1 MSEYQHV
8 SHTFEPVFD
17 NNSKI
22 LILGSFPSVKSRE
35 QEFYYGHPM
44 NRFWRML
51 EMVLSKKIPID
62 SSEKRQFLLENQIA
76 LWDVIDSCDIIG
88 SSDSSIKNVIPTDL
102 SKILSVSPIR
112 NIYVNGKTAKRLYD
126 KYSEAVSGLKA
137 VCLPSTSPANAM
149 FSLERLVSEWK
160 VILEPLGGAYED

>member
-1 MSEYQHV
+1 MGDYQHV
-8 SHTFEPVFD
+8 SHTFEPVF
-17 NNSKI
+17 NEESKI

-51 EMVLSKKIPID
+51 EVLLKKEVPLDSSKKRD
-62 SSEKRQFLLENQIA
+62 FLLEHHIA

-102 SKILSVSPIR
+102 TKILSVSSIR

-126 KYSEAVSGLKA
+126 RFSESVTGIKA
-137 VCLPSTSPANAM
+137 ICLPSTSPANAM
-149 FSLERLVSEWK
+149 FSLEKLVNEWRI
-160 VILEPLGGAYED
+160 ILEPLGGAYEN

>member
-1 MSEYQHV
+1 MGDYQHV
-8 SHTFEPVFD
+8 SHTFEPVF
-17 NNSKI
+17 NEESKI

-51 EMVLSKKIPID
+51 EVILKKEVPLDSSKK
-62 SSEKRQFLLENQIA
+62 RVFLLEHHIA

-102 SKILSVSPIR
+102 TKILSVSPIR

-126 KYSEAVSGLKA
+126 RFSESVTGIKA
-137 VCLPSTSPANAM
+137 ICLPSTSPANAM
-149 FSLERLVSEWK
+149 FSLEKLVNEWRI
-160 VILEPLGGAYED
+160 ILEPLGGAYEN

>member
-1 MSEYQHV
+1 MGDYQHV

-17 NNSKI
+17 NYSRI

-44 NRFWRML
+44 NRFWRVL
-51 EMVLSKKIPID
+51 ESILKKEIPSDISKKR
-62 SSEKRQFLLENQIA
+62 KFLLENHIA
-76 LWDVIDSCDIIG
+76 IWDVIDSCDIIG

-102 SKILSVSPIR
+102 SRILEVSPIR
-112 NIYVNGKTAKRLYD
+112 NIYVNGKTAKKLYD
-126 KYSEAVSGLKA
+126 RYSESVTGIKA
-137 VCLPSTSPANAM
+137 ICLPSTSPANAM

-160 VILEPLGGAYED
+160 IILEPLGGVYED